1 MQALVSQER
10 RVESQEPEKGV
21 NDLNAFRFQKLAVWQ
36 KAIDFADQ
44 IYKLPAQFPSDERFG
59 LTSQMRRAAVSISS
73 NIAEGSGRSSDIE
86 FNRFVE
92 IAYGSLMEVVSQA
105 VLANRRKMLID
116 EDLSKI
122 LTDGEELARMM
133 SGLKAS
139 LLKPPSGS

>member
-1 MQALVSQER
+1 MSMVS
-10 RVESQEPEKGV
+10 
-21 NDLNAFRFQKLAVWQ
+21 AFRFQKLAVWQ
-36 KAIDFADQ
+36 KAIDFANR
-44 IYKLPAQFPSDERFG
+44 IYEFTTKFPPDERFG
-59 LTSQMRRAAVSISS
+59 LTSQMRRAVVSISS

-105 VLANRRKMLID
+105 VLANRRLMLTD
-116 EDLSKI
+116 EDMTTI

-139 LLKPPSGS
+139 LLKS